1 MHAIGLKKCKNLF
14 RQLGLGENG
23 LCLGKLLN
31 QPSSVEGE
39 GWKNGLDGSIWERV
53 QALWTDSQK
62 MC

>member
-39 GWKNGLDGSIWERV
+39 GWKNGLDGSIWERSSGP
-53 QALWTDSQK
+53 LD
-62 MC
+62 